1 MKTVA
6 KVFLWITIVVLALYV
21 FLFGMVAFVGIVA
34 SIAPS
39 EATGPGLVLAMVFC
53 VATVV
58 LALML
63 AYNIY
68 FLNRL
73 GKASKKSDLKTWQI
87 VLLFFSSNLVSGIL
101 LCCMDDNDFA
111 PEGASAYNKP
121 SPLDTIMKYK
131 LMLDEGL
138 ISQEDYE
145 AKKKELL
152 K

>member
-145 AKKKELL
+145 AKQKELL

>member
-6 KVFLWITIVVLALYV
+6 KVFLWITIVGLALYV
-21 FLFGMVAFVGIVA
+21 LLFGLVAFVGIVA
-34 SIAPS
+34 SLAPS
-39 EATGPGLVLAMVFC
+39 EETGPGLVVAIVFC
-53 VATVV
+53 VVTVV

-73 GKASKKSDLKTWQI
+73 GKASKKSDIKTWQI
-87 VLLFFSSNLVSGIL
+87 VLLFFSSSLVSGIL

-121 SPLDTIMKYK
+121 SPLESIMKYK

-138 ISQEDYE
+138 ISQEEYE